1 MASIGDL
8 MTREL
13 VTVPPSASVAEAAT
27 IMGEKRV
34 SSILV
39 MDGDDMLG
47 IFTERD
53 IVRALAQ
60 HHDASGHEVSEWMTS
75 NPTTAPVDLPIP
87 EALQVMLDGGY
98 RHLPI
103 KDGAKVAGVVSMRDI
118 SRWLGSA

>member
-1 MASIGDL
+1 MSKDL
-8 MTREL
+8 
-13 VTVPPSASVAEAAT
+13 VAVSPSASVAEAAT
-27 IMGEKRV
+27 VMGERRV
-34 SSILV
+34 SSTLV

-60 HHDASGHEVSEWMTS
+60 HHDASGHQVSEWMTAD
-75 NPTTAPVDLPIP
+75 PTSVPHDMAIQD
-87 EALQVMLDGGY
+87 ALQVMLDGGY

-103 KDGAKVAGVVSMRDI
+103 KDGGKVVGVVSMRDI